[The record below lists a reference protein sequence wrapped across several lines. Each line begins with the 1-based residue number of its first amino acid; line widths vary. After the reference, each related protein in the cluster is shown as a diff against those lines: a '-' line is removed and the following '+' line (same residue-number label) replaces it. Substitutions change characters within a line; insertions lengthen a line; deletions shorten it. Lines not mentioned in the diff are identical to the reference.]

1 MAIGKVVCLSSVMKG
16 DLLDV
21 FMAEKPADWQV
32 EIISP
37 LIGDEKLAMELTDA
51 EYLITVGISP
61 VHPQVLEP
69 SKKLKLIE
77 TASQG
82 TEHLP
87 VKWALQKGIPVA
99 NAGGANAIDVAEHV
113 ILLILACERHLFE
126 SNQTFREGKWRGA
139 FNIKASHRLYGMT
152 VGIVGFGN
160 IGRRVANLAYAF
172 GANIIYYEKMFIP
185 YALRADTKAKP
196 VTFDEL
202 LSQSDIVT
210 LHVPSMTSTRKMIN
224 WEALTKMKPTA
235 CLINCSR
242 GDIVDEAAL
251 LRALKEGKIAE
262 AGLDV
267 WDPEPPDP
275 VNPLIHLP
283 NVVATPHTAA
293 LTWEMWKPTF
303 ATMWDNVIRIS
314 EGKEAMNRIL
324 EF

>member
-1 MAIGKVVCLSSVMKG
+1 MATGKVICLSSVMKG
-16 DLLDV
+16 DLLDI
-21 FMAEKPADWQV
+21 FLAEKPADWQV
-32 EIISP
+32 EVVNP
-37 LIGDEKLAMELTDA
+37 LIGDEKLAIELTDA
-51 EYLITVGISP
+51 EYVITVGISP
-61 VHPQVLEP
+61 IHPQVLEQAK
-69 SKKLKLIE
+69 SLKLIE

-87 VKWALQKGIPVA
+87 VKWAIGKGIPVA

-113 ILLILACERHLFE
+113 ILLMLACDRHLFE

-152 VGIVGFGN
+152 VGVVGFGN
-160 IGRRVANLAYAF
+160 IGRRVASLAYAF
-172 GANIIYYEKMFIP
+172 GANIIYYEKMFVP
-185 YALRADTKAKP
+185 YAIRADTKAKP

-210 LHVPSMTSTRKMIN
+210 LHVPSMTSTRKMMN

-251 LRALKEGKIAE
+251 LRALKEGKIAG

-275 VNPLIHLP
+275 SNQLIHLP

-303 ATMWDNVIRIS
+303 ATMWDNVVRVS
-314 EGKEAMNRIL
+314 EGKETLNRIL